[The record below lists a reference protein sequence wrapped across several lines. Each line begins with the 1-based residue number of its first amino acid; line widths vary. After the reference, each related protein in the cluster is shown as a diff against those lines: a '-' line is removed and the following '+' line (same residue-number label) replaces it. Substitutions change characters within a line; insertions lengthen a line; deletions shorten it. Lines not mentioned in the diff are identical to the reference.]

1 MIRAVMS
8 EKTQDHP
15 QIEPPGKRAR
25 PLRCRT
31 CGRPHGIVL
40 RCLRDG
46 RWYDPEDA
54 TWRDRRG
61 RRAPWP
67 DVVEYAGTHDKKAV
81 VRLVRPSGD
90 PSGRPRALC
99 LSCHMLAEIPFV
111 AARNRLR
118 ARRRRAL
125 GDLFL
130 GGYEEEEAIQR
141 LLALL
146 KSRRG

>member
-1 MIRAVMS
+1 MS
-8 EKTQDHP
+8 ENPQDRP
-15 QIEPPGKRAR
+15 QIEPPRERTR
-25 PLRCRT
+25 PLRCRA

-61 RRAPWP
+61 RKAPWP
-67 DVVEYAGTHDKKAV
+67 DVVEYAGTHDKRAV

-90 PSGRPRALC
+90 TSGRPRALC
-99 LSCHMLAEIPFV
+99 LSCHMHAEIPFV

-118 ARRRRAL
+118 ALRRRAL

-130 GGYEEEEAIQR
+130 GAYETEEAFPR
-141 LLALL
+141 LLDLL
-146 KSRRG
+146 KSRRA